1 MKLMPSSGNKT
12 NILKDS
18 LVTCKVMFK
27 YALLFGAIV
36 NILMLATPLYSMQ
49 VLDRVISSHNTDT
62 LLFLTL
68 VIALALVLL
77 SLIQLARSMAM
88 NKMGSWFEK
97 ELSSKL
103 FANSVKASL
112 TNKSFGGSQ
121 QLRDLQSIKTF
132 LTSPTLVSILD
143 VPWALIFVIVL
154 FIIHPYMG
162 VMTVVGG
169 IILVTMAYISDK
181 YTKPLHDSSNELF
194 MSSMKQVDQAGRN
207 SEVISVMGMLPNVD
221 RNWQDIN
228 QKVQEAQ
235 SLVSARQATFSEI
248 SKFIR
253 MFLQI
258 LVTCMG
264 AYLVLKNEMSTGA
277 IIACSSLSGR
287 ALAPFEQAIMSWK
300 GFLNARKAYM
310 RLNEMLDKFFS
321 ENKRTS
327 LPEPKGNIALENIF
341 FAPQGIQKHVLKGIT
356 FNLDAGNVL
365 AIIGPSASGK
375 TSLAKIIVG
384 AWIPQI
390 GSVRIDGASLA
401 DWNPEEL
408 GQHIGYLPQDV
419 ELFGGT
425 IKDNIARM
433 NKDAADEK
441 IVEAAQLAGVHDM
454 ILQLPKGYD
463 TELALDGASLSGG
476 QKQRIGLARAFFG
489 DPKILILDEPNANLD
504 SLGEL
509 ALSNALARAKEKGI
523 TTIIISHRTSIL
535 NASDKILAI
544 KDGMVALFGT
554 RDEALEK
561 MNMAPKPQAVQPVPF
576 EIIKKK

>member
-1 MKLMPSSGNKT
+1 MKLMPESSNKS

-18 LVTCKVMFK
+18 LVTCKIMFK

-103 FANSVKASL
+103 FANSVKAALTSKSL
-112 TNKSFGGSQ
+112 GGSQ

-143 VPWALIFVIVL
+143 VPWALIFVAVL
-154 FIIHPYMG
+154 FMIHPYMG

-169 IILVTMAYISDK
+169 IVLVTMAYIADK

-194 MSSMKQVDQAGRN
+194 MSSMKQVEQAGRN
-207 SEVISVMGMLPNVD
+207 SEVISVMGMLPNID

-228 QKVQEAQ
+228 QRVQDAQ

-258 LVTCMG
+258 LVTCIG

-300 GFLNARKAYM
+300 GFLNARKAYI
-310 RLNEMLDKFFS
+310 RLNEMLDKFYT

-327 LPEPKGNIALENIF
+327 LPAPEGNISIENVF
-341 FAPQGIQKHVLKGIT
+341 FAPQGTQKHVLKGVT
-356 FNLDAGNVL
+356 FNLEAGNVL

-390 GSVRIDGASLA
+390 GSVRIDGASLS
-401 DWNPEEL
+401 DWNSEEL
-408 GQHIGYLPQDV
+408 GQYMGYLPQDV

-425 IKDNIARM
+425 IRDNIARM
-433 NKDAADEK
+433 NKDATDDK

-544 KDGMVALFGT
+544 KDGMVALYGS
-554 RDEALEK
+554 RDEVLEK
-561 MNMAPKPQAVQPVPF
+561 MNMATKPQSVKPVPF

>member
-1 MKLMPSSGNKT
+1 MKLMPNSSNKS

-18 LVTCKVMFK
+18 LVTCKIMFK

-68 VIALALVLL
+68 VIGLALVLL

-112 TNKSFGGSQ
+112 VSKSLGGSQ

-143 VPWALIFVIVL
+143 VPWALIFVVVL

-162 VMTVVGG
+162 IMTVVGG

-194 MSSMKQVDQAGRN
+194 MASMKQVEQAGRN
-207 SEVISVMGMLPNVD
+207 SEVISVMGMLPNID
-221 RNWQDIN
+221 KNWQDIN
-228 QKVQEAQ
+228 QRVQDAQ
-235 SLVSARQATFSEI
+235 SLVSARQATFSEV

-258 LVTCMG
+258 LVTCIG
-264 AYLVLKNEMSTGA
+264 AYLVLQNEMSTGA

-310 RLNEMLDKFFS
+310 RLNEMLDKFYS
-321 ENKRTS
+321 ESKRTS
-327 LPEPKGNIALENIF
+327 LPAPEGNISLENVF
-341 FAPQGIQKHVLKGIT
+341 FAPQGTQKHVLKGIT
-356 FNLDAGNVL
+356 FNLEAGNVL

-375 TSLAKIIVG
+375 TSLAKIMVG
-384 AWIPQI
+384 AWVPQI

-401 DWNPEEL
+401 DWNSEEL
-408 GQHIGYLPQDV
+408 GQYIGYLPQDV

-425 IKDNIARM
+425 IRDNIARM
-433 NKDAADEK
+433 NKEASDDK

-544 KDGMVALFGT
+544 KDGMVALYGS
-554 RDEALEK
+554 REEVLEK

>member
-1 MKLMPSSGNKT
+1 MKLMPNSSNKS

-18 LVTCKVMFK
+18 LVTCKIMFK

-68 VIALALVLL
+68 VIGLALVLL

-88 NKMGSWFEK
+88 NKMGSWFER

-103 FANSVKASL
+103 FENSVKASL
-112 TNKSFGGSQ
+112 VSKSFGGSQ

-143 VPWALIFVIVL
+143 VPWALIFVVVL

-169 IILVTMAYISDK
+169 MVLVTMAYISDK

-194 MSSMKQVDQAGRN
+194 MSSMKQVEQAGRN

-221 RNWQDIN
+221 KNWQDIN
-228 QKVQEAQ
+228 KKVQDAQ
-235 SLVSARQATFSEI
+235 SLVSARQATFSEV

-258 LVTCMG
+258 LVTCIG

-310 RLNEMLDKFFS
+310 RLNEMLDKFYS
-321 ENKRTS
+321 ESKRTS
-327 LPEPKGNIALENIF
+327 LPAPEGNISLENVF
-341 FAPQGIQKHVLKGIT
+341 FAPQGTQKHVLKGIT
-356 FNLDAGNVL
+356 FNLEAGNVL

-384 AWIPQI
+384 AWTPQI
-390 GSVRIDGASLA
+390 GSVRIDGASIA
-401 DWNPEEL
+401 DWNSEEL
-408 GQHIGYLPQDV
+408 GQYVGYLPQDV

-425 IKDNIARM
+425 IRDNIARM
-433 NKDAADEK
+433 NKEATDDK

-544 KDGMVALFGT
+544 KEGMVALYGS
-554 RDEALEK
+554 RDEVLEK
-561 MNMAPKPQAVQPVPF
+561 MNMAPKPQAVQPIPF